1 MRRAI
6 VGLLVLLA
14 LLVVADAQ
22 MAPALGQMPLEIRK
36 PESPP
41 ESKLG
46 RPVVSPAPQSEDAV
60 REESAASPTSS
71 ALHATAGRSASRL
84 RSSRDVRTSGTTS
97 RAPFSRGTSGGRSR
111 ADRLTQQE
119 LLGGG
124 QAGAEPHGHAEVLQR
139 HLDSREPAEQV
150 EVVEAPEMADA
161 EHLATDRAQPDAEGQ
176 VEPSMGVADELVG
189 VEARWHHDRGE
200 RVRVFGG
207 IPAADR
213 DPERAH
219 RAPARLGE
227 PRVAGEDVV

>member
-1 MRRAI
+1 MLGPCAVRSSDCSSCWRSSWWPTPRWHPRWARCRSRSGNRRARPSPSSGARSSHRRLSRRTPS
-6 VGLLVLLA
+6 V
-14 LLVVADAQ
+14 
-22 MAPALGQMPLEIRK
+22 K
-36 PESPP
+36 P
-41 ESKLG
+41 
-46 RPVVSPAPQSEDAV
+46 
-60 REESAASPTSS
+60 SAASPTSS

-189 VEARWHHDRGE
+189 VRSEEHTSELQSRFDL
-200 RVRVFGG
+200 VC
-207 IPAADR
+207 
-213 DPERAH
+213 
-219 RAPARLGE
+219 RLLLE
-227 PRVAGEDVV
+227 KKKTNRQVTYK